1 LRAALCKLFEEK
13 GGNMSKESNYE
24 KQFKRLQEIAEKLEN
39 EELGLEETFKLF
51 QEGMQLGKECKK
63 ALSEIEEKVNEILSA
78 NEDKEENIE
87 NTENGISF

>member
-1 LRAALCKLFEEK
+1 
-13 GGNMSKESNYE
+13 MSKESNYE